1 MMSTTTFTRD
11 DALAALREW
20 AANPTADLPKEDE
33 VYEHD
38 FARGPLVYRFRD
50 QAYAAWAMEPRTD
63 RDGEPDG
70 AEPLEVEL
78 ADLGLPGDELA
89 DLRAGLAAGR

>member
-1 MMSTTTFTRD
+1 MSTTFTRD

-20 AANPTADLPKEDE
+20 AATPTTDLPREDE
-33 VYEHD
+33 VFEHD
-38 FARGPLVYRFRD
+38 FARGPLVYRFG
-50 QAYAAWAMEPRTD
+50 AEVYAAWAMEPRTD

-70 AEPLEVEL
+70 AEPLEAEL
-78 ADLGLPGDELA
+78 ADLGLPADELA